1 PNEFLAR
8 FDPAAGDGEI
18 YLGRTHPAVESL
30 ANRVLNAALDPFAS
44 GPARRCGGIRTSK
57 VTTRTTLL
65 LRRHPFHIVT
75 RTPDGERQLLA
86 EDAPLV
92 AFSGSPQSPV
102 WLAAQDAERLP
113 EAEPDGNV
121 LPDQAQNFLQR
132 VIDGMESLR
141 PRLAEI
147 G

>member
-1 PNEFLAR
+1 
-8 FDPAAGDGEI
+8 
-18 YLGRTHPAVESL
+18 
-30 ANRVLNAALDPFAS
+30 
-44 GPARRCGGIRTSK
+44 

-65 LRRHPFHIVT
+65 LLRHRFHIVT
-75 RTPDGERQLLA
+75 KTPDGERQLLA
-86 EDAPLV
+86 EDAHLV
-92 AFSGSPQSPV
+92 AFSGSPQSPL
-102 WLAAQDAERLP
+102 WLAAEDAERLP

-147 G
+147 GRERGELLLEAHRRVRQASRAKGVSHRVEAQDLPDVLGVFVYLPKAPA